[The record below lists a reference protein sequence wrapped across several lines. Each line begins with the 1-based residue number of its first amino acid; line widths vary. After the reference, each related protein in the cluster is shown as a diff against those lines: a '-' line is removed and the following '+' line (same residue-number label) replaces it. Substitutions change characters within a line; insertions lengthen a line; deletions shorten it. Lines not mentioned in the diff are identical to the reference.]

1 MIRPVVPADAASI
14 ARIYNH
20 YVAHTTATFEEGP
33 VSVGQIQERIE
44 QVAQA
49 RLPWLVA
56 EDASVEIA
64 GYAYATR
71 WKDRTAYR
79 YAAEVSVY
87 LAPSCVGRGLGSALY
102 GRLFPL
108 TAERGLRTLLA
119 GITLPNPV
127 SVALHE
133 KFSMT
138 QCARLPKVGYKFDQW
153 LDVGYWVIDL
163 HEHPPT

>member
-1 MIRPVVPADAASI
+1 MIRPVIPADAASI

-20 YVAHTTATFEEGP
+20 YVTHTTATFEETP
-33 VSVGQIQERIE
+33 VSAGEMQGRID
-44 QVAQA
+44 QVARA
-49 RLPWLVA
+49 KLPWLVA
-56 EDASVEIA
+56 EDESGEIT

-87 LAPSCVGRGLGSALY
+87 LAPSSVGKGLGSALY
-102 GRLFPL
+102 GELFPL
-108 TAERGLRTLLA
+108 TAQCGLRTLLA

-133 KFSMT
+133 KFAMT
-138 QCARLPKVGYKFDQW
+138 QCARLPKVGYKFEQW
-153 LDVGYWVIDL
+153 LDVGYWVLDL